1 MTARISSAL
10 IVLLLAAPAAA
21 QAQTLQLTLDDA
33 VRRAVENIPELA
45 IVRLGPEVEAF
56 ETEFASACGARFAV
70 GVGNGTDA
78 ITLALRAL
86 DIGPGD
92 DVIVP
97 AVTAAFTG
105 LAVIACGA
113 TPRIVD
119 VERATLMLD
128 TAA

>member
-1 MTARISSAL
+1 MGRRSPHCERVVAPPFTDLRPGED
-10 IVLLLAAPAAA
+10 AAQVAAA
-21 QAQTLQLTLDDA
+21 IARVIDSGWF
-33 VRRAVENIPELA
+33 V
-45 IVRLGPEVEAF
+45 LGPEVEAF

-92 DVIVP
+92 GVIVP

-113 TPRIVD
+113 TPPNRRCRTRDADID
-119 VERATLMLD
+119 PGACAAT
-128 TAA
+128 